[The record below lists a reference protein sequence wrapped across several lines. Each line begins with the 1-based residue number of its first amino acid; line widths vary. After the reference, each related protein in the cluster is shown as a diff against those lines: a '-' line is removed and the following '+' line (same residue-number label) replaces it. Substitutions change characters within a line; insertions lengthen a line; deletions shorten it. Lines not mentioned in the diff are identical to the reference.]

1 MAITSKNNPLR
12 RRQYGNTQYRYAA
25 VYIIVTFAVLLF
37 LNIYTSGTSQELFY
51 QSKQTSM
58 IEKCL
63 LISSKISTLDIVN
76 PSSTASAISEL
87 GNLRVSRLVITDPNS
102 IVIYDSLNGEAA
114 ETSYALFPEIVKAL
128 EGFDVFSWHY
138 HDGAMQSRAATPI
151 IAYDTLIGCVYMTE
165 YDTAQGALIQSLQS
179 NILSVTLILEL
190 VIILFSIVFSNTFS
204 RRLRRIFAS
213 MRIIREGDY
222 SHKVTMGGRD
232 ELTYLGD
239 EFNDLTE
246 KLQSSEHMRRQ
257 FVSDASH
264 ELKTP
269 LASIKLLSDSILQ
282 NDMDPATVREF
293 VEDIGNEADRLNR
306 MTQKLLSLT
315 RMESQQEVECEIMYI
330 APTVERVVRMLSAIA
345 ENNQITITLDL
356 QQDSPILMVADD
368 LYQIVFNLVENG
380 IKYNTPGGSLSISLL
395 REDDNAILRFS
406 DTGVGIPQ
414 DSIGHIFERF
424 YRVDKARSRKT
435 GGSGLGLSIVRSMVE
450 RNGGQ
455 IGVQSVVG
463 EGSVFTLTFPTF
475 DTEEDLL

>member
-12 RRQYGNTQYRYAA
+12 RRHYGNTQYRYAA

-63 LISSKISTLDIVN
+63 LISSKISTLDIIN
-76 PSSTASAISEL
+76 SSTAATAISEL
-87 GNLRVSRLVITDPNS
+87 GNLRISRLVITDPNS
-102 IVIYDSLNGEAA
+102 IIIYDSLTGEAT
-114 ETSYALFPEIVKAL
+114 EKSYAFFPEIVKAL

-246 KLQSSEHMRRQ
+246 KLQTSENMRRQ

-282 NDMDPATVREF
+282 NDMDPVTVREF

-315 RMESQQEVECEIMYI
+315 RMEGQQEVECEIMYI

-345 ENNQITITLDL
+345 ENSQIAITLDV

-380 IKYNTPGGSLSISLL
+380 IKYNTPGGSLSITLL

-406 DTGVGIPQ
+406 DTGVGIPE

-450 RNGGQ
+450 RNSGQ
-455 IGVQSVVG
+455 ICVESAVG
-463 EGSVFTLTFPTF
+463 QGSVFTLTFPTF
-475 DTEEDLL
+475 DPDEDMP